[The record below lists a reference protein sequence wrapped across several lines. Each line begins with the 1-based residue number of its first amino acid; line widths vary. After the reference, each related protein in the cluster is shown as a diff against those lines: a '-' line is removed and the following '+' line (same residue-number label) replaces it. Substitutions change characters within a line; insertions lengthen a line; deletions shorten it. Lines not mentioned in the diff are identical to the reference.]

1 MFFYV
6 FPPLHCII
14 IAISTRSLMTHGP
27 KSTSWIHIDN
37 YFQPLCKVAIQ
48 GCDRISNNCCGQQ
61 CTPLAKYSSM
71 NVAHCAAPTN
81 SEFLRIIFLLE
92 DFFLLLQVNVSPP
105 KFEFL
110 TFNFRQIV
118 IFWHPLGLF
127 QFPLTSDFLEN
138 WNYRIGCVKNYIDIS
153 ICICIISL
161 LFLYFW

>member
-1 MFFYV
+1 MNFSLTLHSWLVFHSIVSSLYLCTSMFFHPCNLLV
-6 FPPLHCII
+6 M
-14 IAISTRSLMTHGP
+14 STRSLIMTHGP
-27 KSTSWIHIDN
+27 KSTWIDN

-127 QFPLTSDFLEN
+127 QFPLSSDFLEN
-138 WNYRIGCVKNYIDIS
+138 WNYRIGCV
-153 ICICIISL
+153 
-161 LFLYFW
+161 